1 MRPLFEKRTVELIGQ
16 SLPVKNASDNRFQL
30 VRMFMVCC
38 AADARP
44 IAIAVLPPAKA
55 NPQAK
60 APVEMAWTRVVG
72 TVEFPLENGRR
83 IPIIHAQTATPCDPP
98 SEAMLY

>member
-1 MRPLFEKRTVELIGQ
+1 MQ
-16 SLPVKNASDNRFQL
+16 
-30 VRMFMVCC
+30 
-38 AADARP
+38 
-44 IAIAVLPPAKA
+44 AIDDRDKT
-55 NPQAK
+55 
-60 APVEMAWTRVVG
+60 PVEMAWTRVVG